1 MSKIDKRAIVED
13 GAIIGDDVEIGPNV
27 FISKDAKIG
36 NRVIIHHS
44 ATIEGDTTIGDGC
57 EIYSHAVIGSDP
69 QDVTYQKEDFSK
81 LIIGKNNKIRE
92 FCLFNPGTSKE
103 DGVTI
108 IGDNNF
114 FLGYTHIAHDCKIG
128 NNIIMANGVTL
139 AGHIRVED
147 FAFIGGLTPIHQF
160 VTIGEGAMIAGAS
173 ALSQDVPPF
182 CLAEGNRAVVKS
194 LNLVG
199 LRRRFEREDIDA
211 LNRAFKKL
219 FRGGR
224 NLKEAAIELY
234 ESEENEKVKKMCN
247 FIINTKRG
255 IPYER

>member
-1 MSKIDKRAIVED
+1 VSKIDKRAIIED

-27 FISKDAKIG
+27 YISKDAKIG

-92 FCLFNPGTSKE
+92 FFLLNPGTSKE

-108 IGDNNF
+108 IGDKNF

-139 AGHIRVED
+139 A
-147 FAFIGGLTPIHQF
+147 
-160 VTIGEGAMIAGAS
+160 
-173 ALSQDVPPF
+173 
-182 CLAEGNRAVVKS
+182 
-194 LNLVG
+194 
-199 LRRRFEREDIDA
+199 
-211 LNRAFKKL
+211 
-219 FRGGR
+219 
-224 NLKEAAIELY
+224 
-234 ESEENEKVKKMCN
+234 
-247 FIINTKRG
+247 
-255 IPYER
+255 